1 MIGTLYY
8 WFSMNAADRRYFSW
22 LGIVFGPLLIAAGFG
37 FAFTNEG
44 ALMIWTGSSMLVAG
58 IGLRTRLSLWVVGAS
73 LSVGIAAMMPGEIA
87 VVAVREGPSARGPEE
102 RPGRLSVVCTS
113 I

>member
-1 MIGTLYY
+1 VIGTLYY

-58 IGLRTRLSLWVVGAS
+58 IGLRTRLSLWVVGAIS
-73 LSVGIAAMMPGEIA
+73 ATMLTALSAQT
-87 VVAVREGPSARGPEE
+87 
-102 RPGRLSVVCTS
+102 LF
-113 I
+113 